1 MITPNN
7 IFIAVTAV
15 IVLSYLFDQLI
26 AYLNRK
32 SAQTEIPTELEGVYD
47 DAKYKKSI
55 EYNNVKSSF
64 GFYSSTFSLIIM
76 LLMLFFDGFKLVHI
90 YTQTIIDHPVWLS
103 LMFFGVLMLGSGV
116 LSLPFELY
124 SIFVIEEKFGFNKT
138 TVKTFVLDKIKGLVV
153 GSILGGVLLFV
164 FVWLYQVFGQSF
176 WLFVWGVFTIVM
188 VLVMMF
194 YASFIVPLFNKLTPM
209 EEGELR
215 TEIESY
221 CKKVGFK
228 LDNLFV
234 MDGSKRSTKANAFF
248 SGLGAKKRIVL
259 YDTLVNEY
267 SKEEITA
274 VLAHEVGHYKKKHT
288 LTSLLFSI
296 LQIGLMLFVFSL
308 VVDSQIISSAL
319 GVEEKSV
326 HINLLVFSV
335 LYSPLSSV
343 TGVFMNVLSRK
354 NEYEADGY
362 AKETYEA
369 SPLISSLKKLSS
381 DSLSNLTPHKLN
393 VFFNYSHPTLLQ
405 RVKALNK

>member
-1 MITPNN
+1 
-7 IFIAVTAV
+7 
-15 IVLSYLFDQLI
+15 
-26 AYLNRK
+26 
-32 SAQTEIPTELEGVYD
+32 
-47 DAKYKKSI
+47 
-55 EYNNVKSSF
+55 
-64 GFYSSTFSLIIM
+64 
-76 LLMLFFDGFKLVHI
+76 
-90 YTQTIIDHPVWLS
+90 
-103 LMFFGVLMLGSGV
+103 
-116 LSLPFELY
+116 
-124 SIFVIEEKFGFNKT
+124 
-138 TVKTFVLDKIKGLVV
+138 
-153 GSILGGVLLFV
+153 
-164 FVWLYQVFGQSF
+164 
-176 WLFVWGVFTIVM
+176 
-188 VLVMMF
+188 MMF
-194 YASFIVPLFNKLTPM
+194 YASLIVPLFNKLTPM
-209 EEGELR
+209 QEGELR
-215 TEIESY
+215 AEIESY

-308 VVDSQIISSAL
+308 VVDSQIISCAL
-319 GVEEKSV
+319 GVEEKSI

-362 AKETYEA
+362 AKETYSA
-369 SPLISSLKKLSS
+369 SPLISSLKK
-381 DSLSNLTPHKLN
+381 
-393 VFFNYSHPTLLQ
+393 
-405 RVKALNK
+405 